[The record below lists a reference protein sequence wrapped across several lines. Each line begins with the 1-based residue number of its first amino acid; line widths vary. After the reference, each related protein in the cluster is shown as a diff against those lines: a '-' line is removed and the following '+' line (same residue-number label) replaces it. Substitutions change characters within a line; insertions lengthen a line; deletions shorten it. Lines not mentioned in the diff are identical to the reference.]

1 MLAKFVDAEGRERW
15 VNVRIEDSY
24 EVKEGRRK
32 VMFIHEIKGA
42 RVEETAN
49 PTKLEGM
56 LGAAK
61 IELDHLLGKKG
72 RTSLIS
78 AAYDIKWSLNLSS
91 KEEAEDLIRALCDV
105 TGEYAIVG
113 NEVVRL

>member
-1 MLAKFVDAEGRERW
+1 MAKFVDAEGRERW
-15 VNVRIEDSY
+15 VNVRILDSY
-24 EVKEGRRK
+24 EVKEGRRR

-49 PTKLEGM
+49 PAKLEGM

-61 IELDHLLGKKG
+61 IELDHLLEKG
-72 RTSLIS
+72 GRENLTT
-78 AAYDIKWSLNLSS
+78 AAYHIKWNLDLAS
-91 KEEAEDLIRALCDV
+91 KEEAVDLIRALCDV

-113 NEVVRL
+113 NEVVKL